1 MNMTE
6 QNEQPDFTNE
16 KDKAGEGE
24 KPDLQDLWKQIFS
37 DTEIG
42 KRITTA
48 QVQSKLLDSINN
60 NTNAINIFL
69 VSIAAL
75 ILFLVAAP
83 LFVIAIAV
91 AGWGQTIVGYSI
103 FMLMG
108 VLIYSIIVGE
118 KRKSGKRNN
127 G

>member
-37 DTEIG
+37 ETEIG